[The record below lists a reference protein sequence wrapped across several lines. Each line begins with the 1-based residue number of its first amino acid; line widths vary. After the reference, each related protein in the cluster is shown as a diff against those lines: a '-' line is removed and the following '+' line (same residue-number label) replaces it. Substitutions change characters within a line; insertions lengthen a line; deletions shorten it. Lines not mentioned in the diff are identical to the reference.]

1 MENKVLFTLSLA
13 SLNAALSAVVV
24 AVAGPKDHREILKGV
39 DVKKL
44 DDEKISFCGL
54 DCYRLNRA
62 IVTTSEHETI
72 NQEINFNF
80 VLTVASVEK
89 IQNLAKANKGAAVY
103 ASIIEQE
110 NTKIL
115 ELQLKTVD
123 NDILDRC
130 YLDTLQAGNYPEIES
145 LFKQRTNK
153 NLIAFNP
160 SFISDLRKAAK
171 ALNGSAD
178 AVTLESFNSPKSLLF
193 FKIDNQFKNIDFT
206 SLVSP
211 VKLQDQS
218 GFDEMIERKSI
229 TIDNTKQLKIDRL
242 MKENESLQQQL
253 KDTKNA
259 LELLNNQ
266 IQENARR
273 DEMQPTATELTE
285 KQEKEIQTLKQENST
300 LSNHLKQAIARV
312 QELLNQ
318 QETKQ
323 DDNNATKEIESL
335 KIKIADLEKTIENLK
350 AQQQETTTTTTT
362 TKPAQLATEKQKK
375 YIIALGGKIDDNA
388 TMKEASILI
397 YHLKQER
404 ALKA

>member
-1 MENKVLFTLSLA
+1 MENKTLFTLSLA

-24 AVAGPKDHREILKGV
+24 AVAGPKQREILTGV
-39 DVKKL
+39 NVRKL
-44 DDEKISFCGL
+44 DDDKISFYGC
-54 DCYRLNRA
+54 DSYRLNRA
-62 IVTTSEHETI
+62 IITTTEKETI

-80 VLTVASVEK
+80 VLTVSSVEK
-89 IQNLAKANKGAAVY
+89 IQNLAKTNKGAAVY
-103 ASIIEQE
+103 ASINQE
-110 NTKIL
+110 SEKIL

-123 NDILDRC
+123 DDILDRC
-130 YLDTLQAGNYPEIES
+130 YLETLPGYYPEIES

-160 SFISDLRKAAK
+160 SFINDLRKAAK

-178 AVTLESFNSPKSLLF
+178 AVTLESFNSPKSLLC
-193 FKIDNQFKNIDFT
+193 FKIDNQFKNIDF
-206 SLVSP
+206 SALVSP

-218 GFDEMIERKSI
+218 GFDEMIERKS
-229 TIDNTKQLKIDRL
+229 TMTDNTKQSIIDRL
-242 MKENESLQQQL
+242 RQENESLKQQL

-285 KQEKEIQTLKQENST
+285 KQEKEIQSLKQENST
-300 LSNHLKQAIARV
+300 LNNHLKQAIARV
-312 QELLNQ
+312 QELLNNQ

-323 DDNNATKEIESL
+323 DDNNATTKENESL

-350 AQQQETTTTTTT
+350 AQQQETTTTTTA
-362 TKPAQLATEKQKK
+362 TKPAALATEKQKK
-375 YIIALGGKIDDNA
+375 YIAALGGKIDDNA

>member
-1 MENKVLFTLSLA
+1 MENKILFTLSLA

-24 AVAGPKDHREILKGV
+24 AVAGPKNPKEIIKGV
-39 DVKKL
+39 NVKKL

-62 IVTTSEHETI
+62 IITTTEQETI

-103 ASIIEQE
+103 ASIIQQE
-110 NTKIL
+110 NTKTL

-130 YLDTLQAGNYPEIES
+130 YLETVPGYYPEIEN
-145 LFKQRTNK
+145 LYNKNRTNK

-160 SFISDLRKAAK
+160 SFINDLRKAAK

-300 LSNHLKQAIARV
+300 LNNHLKQAIARI

-323 DDNNATKEIESL
+323 DDNATTKENESL
-335 KIKIADLEKTIENLK
+335 KIKIADLEKTIESLK
-350 AQQQETTTTTTT
+350 AQQETTTTTTT
-362 TKPAQLATEKQKK
+362 TTKPTALATEKQKK
-375 YIIALGGKIDDNA
+375 YILALGGKIDDSA